1 MGENLLQIPL
11 FDQFRNQIGNFCIT
25 LYIQSLVWLWDSMMD
40 LAKFN
45 RIFVSNEHIQ
55 KIVSCMLNFA
65 RSIIESHNHNQTNDW
80 MYNVM
85 QKLPIWLQN
94 WSKSGICKRFSPFG
108 TYITKSWSKF
118 FVFQYIFVDN
128 LIPKNIFNI
137 RDSLYIFSNAYICYW
152 KEKKI

>member
-1 MGENLLQIPL
+1 
-11 FDQFRNQIGNFCIT
+11 
-25 LYIQSLVWLWDSMMD
+25 MD

-85 QKLPIWLQN
+85 QKLPIWLRN
-94 WSKSGICKRFSPFG
+94 WSKSGICKRFPPFG
-108 TYITKSWSKF
+108 TYVTKSWSKF
-118 FVFQYIFVDN
+118 FVFQYIFADN
-128 LIPKNIFNI
+128 LIPKNISNI
-137 RDSLYIFSNAYICYW
+137 RNSLYIFLICYW
-152 KEKKI
+152 KEIIHEAKEDIDLKFYEWNMYFTPEIKQIAWMILDLKKKKK